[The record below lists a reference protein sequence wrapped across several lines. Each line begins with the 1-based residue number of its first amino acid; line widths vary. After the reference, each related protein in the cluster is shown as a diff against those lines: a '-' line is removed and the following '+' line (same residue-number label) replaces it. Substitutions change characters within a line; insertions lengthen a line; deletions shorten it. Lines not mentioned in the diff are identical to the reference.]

1 MTKIITI
8 DTSSHYGVVKK
19 HEIYKLVKETDPI
32 LREPTVDFDFDN
44 PPMDALYLAS
54 SLFETMFENR
64 GIGLSAN
71 QVGLP
76 YRVFVV
82 GFEKE
87 NKQVFFNPR
96 IIETSLEKT
105 VLDEGCLSFPHLY
118 LKVNRPASVTVEY
131 QHVSGERKK
140 DTFHG
145 LTARV
150 ILHEYDHMEGKTM
163 LDNVGKTAI
172 MMAREKRAK
181 ALKQLKRAS

>member
-1 MTKIITI
+1 MTTNKMITI
-8 DTSSHYGVVKK
+8 DTYYGIRT
-19 HEIYKLVKETDPI
+19 HEIYKLVKETDSI
-32 LREPTVDFDFDN
+32 LRERTVDFDFDN
-44 PPMDALYLAS
+44 PPMEAAYLAQ
-54 SLFETMFENR
+54 SLFETMFEHK

-71 QVGLP
+71 QIGLP

-96 IIETSLEKT
+96 ITETSLEQT

-118 LKVNRPASVTVEY
+118 LKVKRPEWVTIEY
-131 QHVSGERKK
+131 QHVNGEKKK

-172 MMAREKRAK
+172 IMAREKRAK
-181 ALKQLKRAS
+181 AIKQLKRAS

>member
-1 MTKIITI
+1 MSKMITI
-8 DTSSHYGVVKK
+8 DTYYGIRT

-32 LREPTVDFDFDN
+32 LRQPTVDFDFSN
-44 PPMDALYLAS
+44 PQMDAAYLAS
-54 SLFETMFENR
+54 SLFETMFENK

-71 QVGLP
+71 QIGLP

-96 IIETSLEKT
+96 IVEASLEQV
-105 VLDEGCLSFPHLY
+105 VLDEGCLSFPQLY
-118 LKVNRPASVTVEY
+118 LKVKRPSWVTVEY
-131 QHVSGERKK
+131 QHVNGEQKR

-172 MMAREKRAK
+172 MMAREKRK
-181 ALKQLKRAS
+181 KLIKEMKRA